1 MYSTYCISVLY
12 SLRIARLEDEVERL
26 KESYEL
32 QQQQRKKKKL
42 KH

>member
-1 MYSTYCISVLY
+1 MYSTYYISVLY